1 MELIK
6 QYSAMVDQACTMISN
21 QAKEQQKVKTP
32 LKDNEN
38 VTPAADQKKIAS

>member
-6 QYSAMVDQACTMISN
+6 QYSAMVDQACTLISN
-21 QAKEQQKVKTP
+21 QAKEQQRVKTP

-38 VTPAADQKKIAS
+38 VQPADQKKIAS